1 MNTKLTLVLEQE
13 IIQKAK
19 DYAKKKNRSLSNII
33 ENYLKSL
40 TKDATTKSKGVV
52 SPITKSLRGSFKLPK
67 DFDYDEELIKAL
79 EKKHLHG

>member
-40 TKDATTKSKGVV
+40 TKEDAKEKTVKISPVV
-52 SPITKSLRGSFKLPK
+52 KSLRGSFKLPK
-67 DFDYDEELIKAL
+67 DFDYKEELIKAI
-79 EKKHLHG
+79 EKKHL

>member
-19 DYAKKKNRSLSNII
+19 DYAKEKNRSLSSII

-40 TKDATTKSKGVV
+40 IKEDVKKDTSQV
-52 SPITKSLRGSFKLPK
+52 SPIVKSLRGSFKLPK
-67 DFDYDEELIKAL
+67 DFDYKEELIKEI
-79 EKKHLHG
+79 EKKHL